1 MKLTKGMKK
10 ALSLLLSAAMVV
22 TGVNVTTNA
31 AKADDT
37 KSKLV
42 ASWEGSMSLEKSGNT
57 YTSKVTTDKSEAV
70 SKAALSVW
78 ESGTNDWWGGANVN
92 YAEVAQYDKVTV
104 KITGTAAEDSF
115 VSVTTNS
122 AIKNS
127 ANVKVAKGD
136 FVETVEFTPV
146 ETSKVTVGIGQ
157 DNMAVTLKKVEIF
170 DGDAPAAEPSASAT
184 GSATESSNPATGSA
198 TTEPSTEPDDPNYQ
212 VPAAEGYKA
221 FLMFASSDW
230 SVQNMDADAN
240 GTDAVVTGNGTY
252 TVSLDLEEGQA
263 VEAAQV
269 FCVDIKGL
277 ANAQNLDVSNMSIK
291 DVVVKCDD
299 QVVETDM
306 SHMYF
311 GCIEG
316 EGNTRLEI
324 YNAWGYSNDE
334 NENDFTTAD
343 EVDPEAFAFTKSIS
357 VTFTLDGIKK
367 GATVTEG
374 NYTIKTGT
382 GDVAGEIKRKTPK
395 TPAPEVSEDPA
406 ASNDPATS
414 SDPTTSSDP
423 AASNPAASN
432 PAASNPAASKN
443 PAASNPAASKNPAA
457 SNPAAKTATP
467 AGVKSATPAGIKTA
481 TPAGIKSVKGTSKIT
496 AKKKIVI
503 VAPGKKTTVKYTV
516 KKAAGTSGAAVVK
529 ASSASKKIATVSL
542 NTKKKVLTIKVPKKA
557 TKGASTTVTLKSKK
571 KDGKKQATAKIK
583 VYVRNSAK
591 KVKAAK
597 KSITFKKNQTKKLVI
612 KASKVQNKKKA
623 FVDTITVKG
632 KVLKLTNVK
641 YAKGKATLTLKA
653 VKKAKKKAITIKVG
667 KKSVKVK
674 ATVK

>member
-37 KSKLV
+37 KSTLV

-57 YTSKVTTDKSEAV
+57 YTSKVVTDKSDAV

-78 ESGTNDWWGGANVN
+78 ESHTNDWWGGANVN
-92 YAEVAQYDKVTV
+92 YEEVAQYDKVTV
-104 KITGTAAEDSF
+104 KITGTATEDSF
-115 VSVTTNS
+115 VSVTTNA
-122 AIKNS
+122 AIKDG
-127 ANVKVAKGD
+127 AKVKVAKGD

-146 ETSKVTVGIGQ
+146 ETSKVSVGIGQ
-157 DNMAVTLKKVEIF
+157 ENMAVTLKKVEIF
-170 DGDAPAAEPSASAT
+170 DGDAPAASTTEPSAAAT

-395 TPAPEVSEDPA
+395 TPAPEVSKDPA

-414 SDPTTSSDP
+414 SNP

-443 PAASNPAASKNPAA
+443 PAASNPAASKNPVA

-467 AGVKSATPAGIKTA
+467 AGVKTSTPAGIKTA

-641 YAKGKATLTLKA
+641 YAKGKATLSLKA

>member
-42 ASWEGSMSLEKSGNT
+42 ASWEGSMSLEKGSKDMGGWNADT
-57 YTSKVTTDKSEAV
+57 FTSKVTTTATTGAV
-70 SKAALSVW
+70 NASGAGVTVW
-78 ESGTNDWWGGANVN
+78 ESGYNEYWGGANVN
-92 YAEVAQYDKVTV
+92 YDVNLDQYEKISV
-104 KITGTAAEDSF
+104 KITGTADKDS
-115 VSVTTNS
+115 VVTVATNS
-122 AIKNS
+122 AIKDP
-127 ANVKVAKGD
+127 AKVEVAKGE
-136 FVETVEFTPV
+136 FVKTVEFTPNK
-146 ETSKVTVGIGQ
+146 TSAITVGIDDKNSMG
-157 DNMAVTLKKVEIF
+157 VTLKKVEIF
-170 DGDAPAAEPSASAT
+170 SETTVAPSTEPSAS
-184 GSATESSNPATGSA
+184 ATGSA
-198 TTEPSTEPDDPNYQ
+198 TTEPSTEPDDPDYQ

-240 GTDAVVTGNGTY
+240 GNDAVVTGNGTY

-324 YNAWGYSNDE
+324 YNAWGFSNDE
-334 NENDFTTAD
+334 NENNFTTAD
-343 EVDPEAFAFTKSIS
+343 EVDPESFAFTKSIS

-367 GATVTEG
+367 GATATEG
-374 NYTIKTGT
+374 AYTIKTAT
-382 GDVAGEIKRKTPK
+382 GDVAGEAKRKTPK
-395 TPAPEVSEDPA
+395 TPAPEVSKDPA

-443 PAASNPAASKNPAA
+443 PAASNPAAS
-457 SNPAAKTATP
+457 NPAAKTATP
-467 AGVKSATPAGIKTA
+467 AGVKTATPAGIKTA

-641 YAKGKATLTLKA
+641 YAKGKATLSLKA